1 MGSWVQCPLSARPF
15 ALVLN
20 DKICHAQLEYV
31 YFLWTRC
38 IFRSL
43 SGYGTYYMYCPQLI
57 DFSEYSLKIHATKA
71 TAKIRLLV
79 TVLKVVDTVWT
90 NSEFLY

>member
-20 DKICHAQLEYV
+20 DKICCSM
-31 YFLWTRC
+31 C
-38 IFRSL
+38 IFCVPDVFL
-43 SGYGTYYMYCPQLI
+43 DLYLGTVHTTYMYCPQLI
-57 DFSEYSLKIHATKA
+57 DLSEYSLKIHATKA